1 MPAPVAPRAS
11 RLLLDLA
18 AAVEATRD
26 VHEADCL
33 RADLAAQL
41 VRSGHDAEGEAMLAE
56 LRARYRATPHERV
69 TPWLNFAEST
79 VDLQN
84 GRGEEALIKM
94 RRAHA
99 LSQAIGLPLT
109 ALAAASLASMY
120 WNLQDADKAVGYASE
135 ALRVAVENDHRARC
149 RASAV
154 VAEIL
159 GMSRREADAGRWFV
173 RARMHA
179 SLSGDHTALSVIG
192 FNAAQTRLVVERQ
205 LALRNANTAA
215 STAIGKIQ
223 ASRNYDELFSIS
235 ASDFTKLQTAQ
246 LFALV
251 GKDSEAIE
259 LFEQL
264 LAAAKLSSALRQRPS
279 WLSEL
284 AWCYARCSLLDM
296 ALATADLA
304 RHFSLAS
311 LQLDDRA
318 ATHSRLGHVYEMLGD
333 HEKSRLH
340 FEAAAPLWSQYE
352 AFQDRCGHLVDTLVP
367 PLES

>member
-205 LALRNANTAA
+205 HFRLDGYRQNSGVSQLRRAVLYLGQRFYEVANCSTFRSGGQRFGSNRTIRATPGGGQVEFGTAPAPELAVGACLVLCALFIAGYGSRDGRPCPPLFLGKSAARRQGRDSQPIGTRVRNA
-215 STAIGKIQ
+215 
-223 ASRNYDELFSIS
+223 R
-235 ASDFTKLQTAQ
+235 
-246 LFALV
+246 
-251 GKDSEAIE
+251 
-259 LFEQL
+259 
-264 LAAAKLSSALRQRPS
+264 
-279 WLSEL
+279 
-284 AWCYARCSLLDM
+284 
-296 ALATADLA
+296 
-304 RHFSLAS
+304 
-311 LQLDDRA
+311 
-318 ATHSRLGHVYEMLGD
+318 
-333 HEKSRLH
+333 
-340 FEAAAPLWSQYE
+340 
-352 AFQDRCGHLVDTLVP
+352 
-367 PLES
+367 